1 MLYARSA
8 RTLGAGPGCGQ
19 AEPYPCRRTTR
30 FVIGGPS
37 DLDEEMLGRV
47 AQAYWFAHRGGAQGG
62 GRRVGGAGAPPG
74 RPMRA
79 GHDKTPG
86 DPSQAGF

>member
-1 MLYARSA
+1 MLEQPA

-37 DLDEEMLGRV
+37 DLDEKMFGWMART
-47 AQAYWFAHRGGAQGG
+47 YWFAQG
-62 GRRVGGAGAPPG
+62 
-74 RPMRA
+74 
-79 GHDKTPG
+79 K
-86 DPSQAGF
+86 